1 MTKKLTIGNI
11 VLRFTFPNGV
21 TGRYEFRS
29 LGAARRFAQHKMG
42 TSPDIGE
49 TYAVNRYG
57 DMTLRVTGTSLT
69 ELFPE
74 AEATKSARAPSLRV
88 PRGLVALQRRLA
100 ASGSSL
106 VAGMS
111 PREEVRCRLCGRI
124 IPAKSV
130 VALSPHAAV
139 DKFALHPGCL
149 DDATVVYR
157 YDPYE
162 VDAGTVSV
170 RRLSDAGALHALAEE
185 LDDALAETGAGYAF
199 LHNPP
204 PGLRASQAAIG
215 SGRY

>member
-1 MTKKLTIGNI
+1 MPKKLAIGNI
-11 VLRFTFPNGV
+11 ALRFTFPNGV

-29 LGAARRFAQHKMG
+29 LGGARRFAQHKMG

-49 TYAVNRYG
+49 TYAVNRLG
-57 DMTLRVTGTSLT
+57 DMTLRVTGTTLS

-74 AEATKSARAPSLRV
+74 AEASGSDRGPSLRV

-106 VAGMS
+106 VAGVS
-111 PREEVRCRLCGRI
+111 PREEVRCRLCDRV
-124 IPAKSV
+124 IPANSV
-130 VALSPHAAV
+130 AALTARAPA
-139 DKFALHPGCL
+139 DRFALHPACL
-149 DDATVVYR
+149 DDACVVYR
-157 YDPYE
+157 YHPYE

-170 RRLSDAGALHALAEE
+170 LRLSDAGAIHALAEE
-185 LDDALAETGAGYAF
+185 LDDDLAETGAGYTF
-199 LHNPP
+199 LHNPA